1 MATPPGSRTAA
12 KRSRFA
18 TLTSRGR
25 VFVVITVIMFVAAYV
40 AGNQI
45 FQLIATLF
53 AALLVISVI
62 FVRVRRL
69 RLSAV
74 RTFNPPIVA
83 AGASTS
89 VALTVT
95 NLSSTRSAEADW
107 QDSLPWWPWSSDEGR
122 LASLAPFGPRFGNR
136 NTVTLRYVVHPPRR
150 GIVDIGPL
158 DVSLVDPFGLV
169 RGDAALWGTQQLIVT
184 PQLTVLPDAG
194 LAFAAGD
201 GHARLVQRSA
211 AGNDDDLMTREYR
224 RGDALRRVHWRAS
237 ARHGELMVRQEEQR
251 ARPEVRLLLDTR
263 RTGYDD
269 VITTPVRGATAELDS
284 ATFEWA
290 VTMVAS
296 VGVHLHRA
304 GFLVSVIETAEPQL
318 AQLGDA
324 NSWAAHDEA
333 FLASLASV
341 SLQDADTSLRQATE
355 SATGPLFA
363 VIGEPDDE
371 TLEWLL
377 RQRRPQQRA
386 VAFLPAWAKR
396 ATETLTNAG
405 WQCVRT
411 RTTDDPAAAWA
422 AISMPGGRS

>member
-1 MATPPGSRTAA
+1 M
-12 KRSRFA
+12 

-25 VFVVITVIMFVAAYV
+25 VFVIITVIMFVAAYV

-45 FQLIATLF
+45 FQLIAALL
-53 AALLVISVI
+53 AALIISAAV

-74 RTFNPPIVA
+74 RSFTPPIVA
-83 AGASTS
+83 AGASTT
-89 VALTVT
+89 VAVTVE

-107 QDSLPWWPWSSDEGR
+107 QDGLPWWPWSSDEGR

-158 DVSLVDPFGLV
+158 DVSISDPFGII
-169 RGDAALWGTQQLIVT
+169 RGDAALWGTQKLIVT
-184 PQLTVLPDAG
+184 PQLVALPDAG

-201 GHARLVQRSA
+201 GHARLVQRST

-263 RTGYDD
+263 TSGYDD
-269 VITTPVRGATAELDS
+269 VITTPVRGATAERDS

-290 VTMVAS
+290 VSMVAS
-296 VGVHLHRA
+296 VGVHLHRS
-304 GFLVSVIETAEPQL
+304 GFLVTVLETTEPQI
-318 AQLGDA
+318 APLGDA
-324 NSWAAHDEA
+324 NSWAAHDES

-341 SLQDADTSLRQATE
+341 GLQDPDTSLRSVVDGA
-355 SATGPLFA
+355 SGPLFA
-363 VIGEPDDE
+363 VIGAPDDE

-386 VAFLPAWAKR
+386 IAFLPAWAKR

-405 WQCVRT
+405 WQCIRT

-422 AISMPGGRS
+422 AIALSGGRS